1 MAKQSHKTKAR
12 AKRRTRAGPV
22 PIDRAMLAVGV
33 LGMVL
38 TGLLLWS
45 AVTTAELPYCGA
57 DSACDIVQ
65 ASAWSTVFGLP
76 LALWGL
82 LNYLALAV
90 AAGGALGRGARRWR
104 LLTLLAWS
112 GFGISVYLTGVSLV
126 VLEATCI
133 YCLLSLTLLT
143 VAFVLTLR
151 PATHPGMGAWR
162 GFATLTACIG
172 ALLIHLDAIGF
183 FATGGADHDPYLRDL
198 AVHLEARGVKF
209 YGASWCPH
217 CQQQKAMFKGEAG
230 HLPYVECSPHGRG
243 GPRATECE
251 ILEIRNYPTW
261 EIDGRRI
268 ERLLAVDQLALYSG
282 FPRRGQ
288 PAAAP

>member
-1 MAKQSHKTKAR
+1 MAKQSHRSKTR
-12 AKRRTRAGPV
+12 AKRPTSAAAV

-33 LGMVL
+33 LGIVV
-38 TGLLLWS
+38 TGLLLWGV
-45 AVTTAELPYCGA
+45 ATTAELPYCGA
-57 DSACDIVQ
+57 DLDCDIVQ
-65 ASAWSTVFGLP
+65 SSAWSTVFGLP

-90 AAGGALGRGARRWR
+90 AAGGAVGRGARRWR
-104 LLTLLAWS
+104 LLTLFAWS
-112 GFGISVYLTGVSLV
+112 GFGISVYLTVVSLV

-133 YCLLSLTLLT
+133 YCLLSLTLLS
-143 VAFVLTLR
+143 VAVALTLR

-172 ALLIHLDAIGF
+172 ALLIHLDAVGF
-183 FATGGADHDPYLRDL
+183 FAIGAADHDPYLRDL
-198 AVHLEARGVKF
+198 ALHLEARGAKF

-217 CQQQKAMFKGEAG
+217 CQQQKAMFKGEAKR
-230 HLPYVECSPHGRG
+230 LPYVECAPHGRA

-251 ILEIRNYPTW
+251 MLEISNYPTW

-282 FPRRGQ
+282 FPRREQ
-288 PAAAP
+288 AVAAP